1 MNRKTLLDGTGSQHS
16 ERSWRAVSCCAY
28 QFSTNSSLCLSWLW
42 DNVGKKRGCPVA
54 LAAARCPQMSTHV
67 ATNLW
72 KVRCVTT
79 FSMASVARLR
89 QGTTPANYAANSH
102 PVFVCV

>member
-1 MNRKTLLDGTGSQHS
+1 
-16 ERSWRAVSCCAY
+16 
-28 QFSTNSSLCLSWLW
+28 
-42 DNVGKKRGCPVA
+42 
-54 LAAARCPQMSTHV
+54 MSTHV